1 MAVSNFQSHC
11 PRKPRR
17 RDTARHFAAAF
28 LFPLSLS
35 ICIQGNAAELLYIYS
50 ADCPAC
56 QQFDAEVLTYYK
68 NTDEAR
74 RLPIDKIG
82 LAAWQAG
89 THPKSIC
96 ITKQVDVTP
105 TFIAIETCE
114 EQDRISGYSQEEL
127 FWMAIQR
134 IDRSITQG
142 ASSTNAHEP

>member
-1 MAVSNFQSHC
+1 MAISNFQSHC
-11 PRKPRR
+11 PPKPRR
-17 RDTARHFAAAF
+17 RDLPRHFAAAF
-28 LFPLSLS
+28 LLPLTLLIS
-35 ICIQGNAAELLYIYS
+35 IQGNAAELLYIYS

-96 ITKQVDVTP
+96 ITKPVNVTP
-105 TFIAIETCE
+105 TFIAIENCE

-127 FWMAIQR
+127 FWMALQR
-134 IDRSITQG
+134 IGESIAQG
-142 ASSTNAHEP
+142 ASSTNAHES

>member
-1 MAVSNFQSHC
+1 MAISNFQSHC
-11 PRKPRR
+11 PPKPRR
-17 RDTARHFAAAF
+17 WDSARHFAAAF
-28 LFPLSLS
+28 LLPLILS
-35 ICIQGNAAELLYIYS
+35 ISIQGNAAELLYIYS

-56 QQFDAEVLTYYK
+56 QQFDAEVLAYYK

-96 ITKQVDVTP
+96 ITKPVGVTP
-105 TFIAIETCE
+105 TFIAIENCE

-127 FWMAIQR
+127 FWMALQR
-134 IDRSITQG
+134 IDESIAQG